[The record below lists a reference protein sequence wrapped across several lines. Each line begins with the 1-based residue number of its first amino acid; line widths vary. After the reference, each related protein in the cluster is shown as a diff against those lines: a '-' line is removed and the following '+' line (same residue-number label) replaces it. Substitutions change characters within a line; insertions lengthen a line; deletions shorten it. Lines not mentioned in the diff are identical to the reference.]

1 MHVTILLFAFA
12 FVFAFEFLSLSFWVW
27 VWVRR
32 WIRDFPSVFEFEF
45 LSLSKTVN
53 TFSSLFIYLHLEAGL
68 WLSTSVLYFLYLYIS
83 LCPGSWLSTLIIF
96 FPSPLYVGRGPWL
109 LCIFRFIIA
118 KQERPYQH
126 DSTASRLLSEVKHA
140 RAQLVL
146 RWGTTLESWVLFFL
160 AFFHFFSFGLRRH
173 TAATD

>member
-1 MHVTILLFAFA
+1 MENNIRVRLSILT
-12 FVFAFEFLSLSFWVW
+12 VETRYS
-27 VWVRR
+27 
-32 WIRDFPSVFEFEF
+32 IR
-45 LSLSKTVN
+45 L
-53 TFSSLFIYLHLEAGL
+53 
-68 WLSTSVLYFLYLYIS
+68 LYLS

-109 LCIFRFIIA
+109 LYIFRFIIA

-160 AFFHFFSFGLRRH
+160 AFFQRFQSCFCNALHYIYLNLWCRNRNDHTSMTAPLPVCSAKLSMLGLS
-173 TAATD
+173 

>member
-1 MHVTILLFAFA
+1 MYPLGDNYLPSKQKLSTLYSVIITLLPTRIFILL
-12 FVFAFEFLSLSFWVW
+12 VENNIRVRLSILTVETRYS
-27 VWVRR
+27 
-32 WIRDFPSVFEFEF
+32 IR
-45 LSLSKTVN
+45 L
-53 TFSSLFIYLHLEAGL
+53 
-68 WLSTSVLYFLYLYIS
+68 LYLS

-109 LCIFRFIIA
+109 LYIFRFIIA

-146 RWGTTLESWVLFFL
+146 RWGTTLESWVLFSFRD
-160 AFFHFFSFGLRRH
+160 FFFGPLDSRSLCYR
-173 TAATD
+173 ATRTLNI